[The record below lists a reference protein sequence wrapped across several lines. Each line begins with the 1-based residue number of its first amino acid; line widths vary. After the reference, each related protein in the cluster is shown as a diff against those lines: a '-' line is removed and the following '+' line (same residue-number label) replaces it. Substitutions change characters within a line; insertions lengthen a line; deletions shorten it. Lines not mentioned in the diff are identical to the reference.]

1 MTHLNI
7 KPLLAKVEKPAR
19 YVGNELNSVVK
30 PITENTIRFAWCF
43 PDLYEIGMSHLGSL
57 IMYHLLNEQ
66 DNIFCERCYTP
77 ASDMEEAMKH
87 AGVPLFTLE
96 TKTPVKEFDM
106 IGFTLQYELSYTN
119 ILHML
124 TLANIPLLKKDR
136 TNEDPLVIFGGPC
149 AYNPEPLADIA
160 DLVIIGEAEEV
171 MLEVLDCFEQHRSDK
186 DIFLEEAAAIQGVYV
201 PSLYAVDYNEDGSIE
216 TIRSISEKTG
226 STIKKRIIKNL
237 DESYFPEKPLIPFL
251 NVVHDRATIE
261 LFRGCIRG
269 CRFCQAGIIYRPVR
283 EKKPETLAKTAKNII
298 ANTGYEELSLTSLST
313 SDYSSLK
320 DLTEDLTNSFA
331 QNRVGLSLP
340 SLRLDNT
347 TMDILKEIQKV
358 RKSGLTFAP
367 EAGTQRLRDVINK
380 GITEE
385 DLLLAVKNAYE
396 AGWNQV
402 KLYFM
407 IGLPT
412 ETMEDVEGIFDL
424 VTRLE
429 HEVYHKR
436 DKQHTHPLK
445 IGVSVSNFV
454 PKPFTPFQ
462 WVPQNSMD
470 EFRKKN
476 RFLKEKFRTK
486 KSIQFNYHD
495 ADTSILEGV
504 FARGDRRL
512 TQVLV
517 KAYEKGCKFDGW
529 AEHFKMDKWKEAF
542 HECGVDIDFYTLRE
556 RHENEVFPWEHIDVQ
571 VTRQFLFKEYERAL
585 LEKTT
590 PHCRAQCSACGYQQ
604 TGAGGLCP

>member
-1 MTHLNI
+1 MTRLNI

-19 YVGNELNSVVK
+19 YVGNEINSIKK
-30 PITENTIRFAWCF
+30 PVTDQTIRFAWCF

-66 DNIFCERCYTP
+66 ENILCERCFAP
-77 ASDMEEAMKH
+77 AADMEQAMIQ
-87 AGVPLFTLE
+87 AGMPLFTLE
-96 TKTPVKEFDM
+96 NKTPVNEFDM
-106 IGFTLQYELSYTN
+106 VGFTLQYELSYTN

-124 TLANIPLLKKDR
+124 TLAGIPLLRKDR
-136 TNEDPLVIFGGPC
+136 AEKDPLIILGGPC
-149 AYNPEPLADIA
+149 AYNPEPLAEIA
-160 DLVIIGEAEEV
+160 DLIIIGEAEEV
-171 MLEVLDCFEQHRSDK
+171 MLEVLRVYEKHRINK
-186 DIFLEEAAAIQGVYV
+186 KAFFQEAAGIQGVYV
-201 PSLYAVDYNEDGSIE
+201 PSMYAVNYLDDGCIESIAPINEKASPN
-216 TIRSISEKTG
+216 IR
-226 STIKKRIIKNL
+226 KRIIKNL
-237 DESYFPEKPLIPFL
+237 DESYFPEKPIIPYL

-283 EKKPETLAKTAKNII
+283 EKTPETLARTAKNII

-313 SDYSSLK
+313 SDYSGLK
-320 DLTEDLTNSFA
+320 ELTENLTDSFA
-331 QNRVGLSLP
+331 QDRVGLSLP

-347 TMDILKEIQKV
+347 TMDILKEVQKV

-385 DLLLAVKNAYE
+385 DLFLAVKNAYE

-412 ETMEDVEGIFDL
+412 ETMEDVVGIFDL
-424 VTRLE
+424 VLKLDQ
-429 HEVYHKR
+429 EVYQKR
-436 DKQHTHPLK
+436 DKQYAHPLK
-445 IGVSVSNFV
+445 ISVSVSNFV

-462 WVPQNSMD
+462 WVPQNTLE
-470 EFRKKN
+470 EFRSKHAL
-476 RFLKEKFRTK
+476 LKEKFKTK

-495 ADTSILEGV
+495 ADTSLLEGV
-504 FARGDRRL
+504 FARGDRKL
-512 TQVLV
+512 SEVLI
-517 KAYEKGCKFDGW
+517 KAYEKGCRFDGW
-529 AEHFKMDKWKEAF
+529 AEHFKMDKWMEAF
-542 HECGVDIDFYTLRE
+542 HECCVDTAFYTARE
-556 RHENEVFPWEHIDVQ
+556 REEKEIFPWEHIDVQ
-571 VTRQFLFKEYERAL
+571 VTRQFLYKEYERAMQS
-585 LEKTT
+585 KTT

>member
-1 MTHLNI
+1 MTRLNI
-7 KPLLAKVEKPAR
+7 KPLLEKVEKPAR
-19 YVGNELNSVVK
+19 YVGNEVNSVNK
-30 PITENTIRFAWCF
+30 PMTENTIRFAWCF

-66 DNIFCERCYTP
+66 ENVFCERCYAP
-77 ASDMEEAMKH
+77 AADMEEAMKH
-87 AGVPLFTLE
+87 AGMPLFTIE
-96 TKTPVKEFDM
+96 TKSPVREFD
-106 IGFTLQYELSYTN
+106 IVGFTLQYELSYTN

-124 TLANIPLLKKDR
+124 TLANIPLLNKDR
-136 TNEDPLVIFGGPC
+136 TENDPLVIFGGPC
-149 AYNPEPLADIA
+149 AYNPEPVADIA
-160 DLVIIGEAEEV
+160 DLIVIGEAEEV
-171 MLEVLDCFEQHRSDK
+171 ILEVLNCYEEHKSDRS
-186 DIFLEEAAAIQGVYV
+186 IFLQEAAAIQGVYV
-201 PSLYAVDYNEDGSIE
+201 PSLYTVDYKEDGRVESI
-216 TIRSISEKTG
+216 RPISEKAG
-226 STIKKRIIKNL
+226 LTIKKRIIKNL
-237 DESYFPEKPLIPFL
+237 DESYFPEKPVIPFL

-313 SDYSSLK
+313 SDYSNLK
-320 DLTEDLTNSFA
+320 VLTEDLTASFE

-347 TMDILKEIQKV
+347 TMDILKEVQKV

-380 GITEE
+380 GITEK
-385 DLLLAVKNAYE
+385 DLLEAVKNAYE

-424 VTRLE
+424 VVRLE
-429 HEVYHKR
+429 QEVYHKR
-436 DKQHTHPLK
+436 DKQYTHPLK
-445 IGVSVSNFV
+445 ISVSVSNFV

-462 WVPQNSMD
+462 WVPQNSLN
-470 EFRKKN
+470 EFREKH

-495 ADTSILEGV
+495 ADTSVLEGV

-512 TQVLV
+512 SAVLL

-529 AEHFKMDKWKEAF
+529 AEHFKMDKWVEAF
-542 HECGVDIDFYTLRE
+542 HECGVEMDFYTSRG
-556 RHENEVFPWEHIDVQ
+556 RDKNEVFPWEHIDVQ
-571 VTRQFLFKEYERAL
+571 VTKDFLFKEYERAL
-585 LEKTT
+585 LEKIT
-590 PHCRAQCSACGYQQ
+590 PHCRAQCNACGYQQ
-604 TGAGGLCP
+604 TGTGGLCP